1 MCKGFPSSAPQIRKN
16 RRQTARQLDAKIS
29 KNKKLPTGAAGERM
43 RQSISSFDS
52 LFVALRRSSTQNLS
66 LRFGS
71 ERPVDA
77 HFRFGTKYAPTP
89 NDKEPRAENYIE
101 ASSSR
106 VQQSL
111 KVSSRLI
118 KRFVRYAASN
128 IASKRLKVKNAN
140 NRRQLL
146 RGSRNFFK
154 ELQHRQKNLTKTFAA
169 RHDQQGSV
177 FNTSCFTNTLLK
189 DSASTTGSGV
199 S

>member
-106 VQQSL
+106 AQQSL

-146 RGSRNFFK
+146 RGSRKFSRSFNIDK
-154 ELQHRQKNLTKTFAA
+154 RIQQKRLQLAT
-169 RHDQQGSV
+169 
-177 FNTSCFTNTLLK
+177 TNGDSPSTPPASSTLYWRILLLRPVP
-189 DSASTTGSGV
+189 G
-199 S
+199 